1 MAFNTRI
8 FGHRGLQQIPISKP
22 RQFNADSVFQVEQ
35 PYEFAQTISTS
46 AAPAS
51 SAPVADANSGA
62 AVTVLLVQ
70 VPDGQTVRYEI
81 NPPGRNIAAG
91 TQSPAM
97 SGMNYF
103 YFRSGWSIS
112 LVDAAAFP

>member
-1 MAFNTRI
+1 MAFNCRI

-35 PYEFAQTISTS
+35 PYEFAQTISVS
-46 AAPAS
+46 GVAAA

-70 VPDGQTVRYEI
+70 VPDGETVRYEI
-81 NPPGRNIAAG
+81 NPPGRAIAAG
-91 TQSPAM
+91 SQSPAM
-97 SGMNYF
+97 SGMNYY

-112 LVDAAAFP
+112 LIDAAALP